1 MSTPKAPPC
10 DIPCPAKQALP
21 WQHITSRAAH
31 YRRCAAAP
39 QLHKAPQLGPP
50 NLNLC
55 VAGQAGA
62 AKGSAAGA
70 APRMPFLYPIGLRI
84 ANADPSRAAP
94 ELNEAPELHPPNLE
108 LCVAGQ
114 AGAAKGVAGAAAAKL
129 QVPVQVQ
136 GVLRGAPQR
145 QAVRAPKLEEVIARQ
160 GHAPLVPGPH
170 LRLWLHS
177 TAAVRTSRIRL
188 PAWQAYR
195 FFQHLERT
203 PHHAAHL
210 RLWLHSTA
218 AVRASRDRLPTWQVP
233 RSFQYLARTPHHAAH
248 RARQWTNA
256 CRPEYL
262 PWQ

>member
-114 AGAAKGVAGAAAAKL
+114 AGLPKVSL
-129 QVPVQVQ
+129 VP
-136 GVLRGAPQR
+136 LLPNCRSPSRYRAYCGAPPSAR
-145 QAVRAPKLEEVIARQ
+145 LSGRPNWKKSLRARAMRRWCQAHICAF
-160 GHAPLVPGPH
+160 GCTAPLLSGPLASDCQH
-170 LRLWLHS
+170 GRHTDSFSTWRERHTMLHICAFGC
-177 TAAVRTSRIRL
+177 TAPL
-188 PAWQAYR
+188 
-195 FFQHLERT
+195 L
-203 PHHAAHL
+203 
-210 RLWLHSTA
+210 
-218 AVRASRDRLPTWQVP
+218 
-233 RSFQYLARTPHHAAH
+233 
-248 RARQWTNA
+248 
-256 CRPEYL
+256 
-262 PWQ
+262 